1 MQKIIMSVKKLCINV
16 SNDTSY
22 IYATTTKL
30 RCITSQV
37 LYFDKL
43 VLKKFGSKCEKKLA
57 EAHKMLKISFLAI
70 T

>member
-1 MQKIIMSVKKLCINV
+1 MQKIIMSVKRLLCINV
-16 SNDTSY
+16 SNDTSN

-43 VLKKFGSKCEKKLA
+43 ALKKFWV
-57 EAHKMLKISFLAI
+57 KI
-70 T
+70 